1 MARRNNGRMKQG
13 LPSTSIIWEK
23 DFIQLAKNQTSEKK
37 WIRAGLFLE
46 QLIKEIP
53 IPEPQANASSII
65 IDYDSIT
72 LNAVWNFGNL
82 DGKLSTE
89 RPSVLYSGT
98 AKWHLSNID
107 LHGGNL
113 DATTSANTL
122 FDSILDATDGSV
134 VLMKIYNREDPS
146 SYVYLFSETAF
157 VKANPNNTPP
167 LFYDIE
173 FEAEVLS
180 SNNVD
185 TNTIQ
190 NPTITLIIGKM
201 YDAVRN
207 NTDTFTSIE
216 KVKNVVTLTKEEL
229 AALGSTDP
237 NTLYITPRSQCD
249 GANKYLKT
257 HVFISSNDS
266 ANVNEY
272 IHCDAVLNALTIT
285 LPTAIGNTG
294 EQISIIKKDSSV
306 NPITISTTSLETING
321 DLTKTINSQWESIT
335 LESDG
340 NNWVIT

>member
-1 MARRNNGRMKQG
+1 MKQG

-46 QLIKEIP
+46 QLIEEIP

-65 IDYDSIT
+65 IDYSAIT

-82 DGKLSTE
+82 DGNLSTE
-89 RPSVLYSGT
+89 KPSVLYSGT
-98 AKWHLSNID
+98 GKWHLSNID

-113 DATTSANTL
+113 DATTSTNTL

-167 LFYDIE
+167 LYYDIE
-173 FEAEVLS
+173 FNAEVLS

-201 YDAVRN
+201 YDAIRN
-207 NTDTFTSIE
+207 NTDTFTSID
-216 KVKNVVTLTKEEL
+216 KVNNVITLTKEEL
-229 AALGSTDP
+229 EALPSTDP

-249 GANKYLKT
+249 GANKYLKV
-257 HVFISSNDS
+257 HIPRVSSYTAS
-266 ANVNEY
+266 VNEY
-272 IHCDAVLNALTIT
+272 LHCDATTIPFTIT
-285 LPTAIGNTG
+285 LPTAVSNMG
-294 EQISIIKKDSSV
+294 EQISIVKEDNSSNV
-306 NPITISTTSLETING
+306 ITIDTTSSETING
-321 DLTKTINSQWESIT
+321 ELTKTINSQWTSVT

-340 NNWVIT
+340 SNWIIT